1 MFEFFSK
8 GLTFFEAIRTS
19 VLDACFCVFHVPAVT
34 SRPVLLMRSLV
45 CKCWKTR
52 VLSCSS
58 GHRFTDLRPT
68 DMSWTQEEANQL
80 RALFRKAMQH
90 GIEPVE
96 ALGGFPHVDDF
107 ELVGTM
113 SDAAKRQSDGQYPVH
128 SKANRKLSMPM
139 PSTSE
144 GADKQDGCYASSA
157 ANLPY
162 PSSSELPL
170 PNSSLPPLPPG
181 VINTEQ
187 WGRSIINF
195 GKYKGKN
202 ISYIELLS
210 STSEDMRGYVKW
222 CSSRQSTAGGELKD
236 LTSFMRRHEMENS
249 HSALVRGEMIPGTS
263 ARRSFKSP

>member
-1 MFEFFSK
+1 M
-8 GLTFFEAIRTS
+8 
-19 VLDACFCVFHVPAVT
+19 
-34 SRPVLLMRSLV
+34 
-45 CKCWKTR
+45 
-52 VLSCSS
+52 CSS
-58 GHRFTDLRPT
+58 GHRFTDLRPI

-128 SKANRKLSMPM
+128 SKANRKLPMPM

-144 GADKQDGCYASSA
+144 EVEKQDGCYATSA
-157 ANLPY
+157 TNLPY
-162 PSSSELPL
+162 PSSSEAPL
-170 PNSSLPPLPPG
+170 PNSSLPPFPPG

-210 STSEDMRGYVKW
+210 STSEDMRSYVKW

-236 LTSFMRRHEMENS
+236 LTSFMRRYEMENS
-249 HSALVRGEMIPGTS
+249 HSALIRGELIPGTT
-263 ARRSFKSP
+263 ARRSFK

>member
-1 MFEFFSK
+1 MPIDSKSNASVESSTQPLLDCAQVNRGGPEEF
-8 GLTFFEAIRTS
+8 RWN
-19 VLDACFCVFHVPAVT
+19 
-34 SRPVLLMRSLV
+34 SRPCHGGPGRTLKAVIDFSASELIVFDERI
-45 CKCWKTR
+45 K
-52 VLSCSS
+52 
-58 GHRFTDLRPT
+58 
-68 DMSWTQEEANQL
+68 EEANQL

>member
-1 MFEFFSK
+1 MWTTLNWWAPCRMPQSVNPMVNIQF
-8 GLTFFEAIRTS
+8 IRKPIVS
-19 VLDACFCVFHVPAVT
+19 CQCPCPQPVKVP
-34 SRPVLLMRSLV
+34 
-45 CKCWKTR
+45 TR
-52 VLSCSS
+52 
-58 GHRFTDLRPT
+58 
-68 DMSWTQEEANQL
+68 
-80 RALFRKAMQH
+80 
-90 GIEPVE
+90 
-96 ALGGFPHVDDF
+96 
-107 ELVGTM
+107 
-113 SDAAKRQSDGQYPVH
+113 
-128 SKANRKLSMPM
+128 
-139 PSTSE
+139 
-144 GADKQDGCYASSA
+144 QDGCYASSA